1 MIIRFIAQGAALS
14 AVLWTVPL
22 KAQDAKAASRDG
34 SPSAGLELWSSTD
47 SDGTDVIKLLVRGAW
62 RDSGPYRYSGLA
74 VEKVWL
80 RPQGQ
85 QTRQDSRIY
94 ADLADSA
101 GDELLWRAR
110 IGTDGHSWLGSAG
123 LRTKD
128 WSKELFLE
136 REIVETARGI
146 DERIYYT
153 FVGGSFDVPLSEK
166 RTLTVAGAVQAFTGR
181 NERLHI
187 RASYVQVV
195 KPDLGLSVHLRGRY
209 FHSTAPGEFDYYSP
223 RNFVQILPVVQMR
236 RFTRSG
242 WMLLAAAG
250 YGGQK
255 ATGSEWQSARL
266 ADIRFESPTGAK
278 NFSAFGQVQ
287 YSNSSLSGSG
297 DYHHWIARLG
307 FTKRFSSGTN
317 GLRSTLQP

>member
-1 MIIRFIAQGAALS
+1 MNVKFIARGAALW
-14 AVLWTVPL
+14 AALWTMPL
-22 KAQDAKAASRDG
+22 NAQDPEPPRRDG
-34 SPSAGLELWSSTD
+34 SPSASLEFWSSTD
-47 SDGTDVIKLLVRGAW
+47 SDGTDVAKVLVRGAW
-62 RDSGPYRYSGLA
+62 RDLGPYRFSGLA

-85 QTRQDSRIY
+85 KTRQDSRIY
-94 ADLADSA
+94 IDLADSA
-101 GDELLWRAR
+101 GDELMWRAR

-146 DERIYYT
+146 NERIYYT
-153 FVGGSFDVPLSEK
+153 FVGGSFDVPLSDR
-166 RTLTVAGAVQAFTGR
+166 RTLTFAGAVQEFTGR

-187 RASYVQVV
+187 RANYVQVV
-195 KPDLGLSVHLRGRY
+195 KSDLGLSAQLRGRY
-209 FHSTAPGEFDYYSP
+209 FHSTVPGEFDYYSP
-223 RNFVQILPVVQMR
+223 RNFVQILPVIQMR
-236 RFTRSG
+236 RFTKSG
-242 WMLLAAAG
+242 WMLLGAAG

-266 ADIRFESPTGAK
+266 ADIRFESPTGVQ

-287 YSNSSLSGSG
+287 YSNSSLSGAG
-297 DYHHWIARLG
+297 DYHHWIGRLG
-307 FTKRFSSGTN
+307 FTKR
-317 GLRSTLQP
+317 L